1 MEKKKILVI
10 DDEEI
15 LTRTFVKLLE
25 RNGYDAFF
33 VKSGD
38 DAVEIVNEVDF
49 DLVISDMR
57 MPGMNGYDTLKGI
70 RDVCARQKKSHP
82 PEIIVTGYANEI
94 LERQVKELK
103 PAVYLQKPFDIQ
115 ELLGH
120 VRRLVNEVS

>member
-1 MEKKKILVI
+1 MEKKKILVV

-38 DAVEIVNEVDF
+38 DAVEIVNEIDF
-49 DLVISDMR
+49 DLIISDMR
-57 MPGMNGYDTLKGI
+57 MPGKNGFETLNGI
-70 RDVCARQKKSHP
+70 RNVYAQQNKNHP
-82 PEIIVTGYANEI
+82 PEIIVTGYADEN
-94 LERQVKELK
+94 LEKQVKKLN
-103 PAVYLQKPFDIQ
+103 PSAYLHKPFDVE

-120 VRRLVNEVS
+120 VKRLIK

>member
-38 DAVEIVNEVDF
+38 DAVEIVNEVNF

-57 MPGMNGYDTLKGI
+57 MPGKNGYETLKGI
-70 RDVCARQKKSHP
+70 RDAYEQQNKKHP
-82 PEIIVTGYANEI
+82 SEIIVTGYADEN
-94 LERQVKELK
+94 LEKQVRELN
-103 PAVYLQKPFDIQ
+103 PAAYLHKPFDVE

-120 VRRLVNEVS
+120 VKRLVR

>member
-1 MEKKKILVI
+1 MEKKKILVV

-38 DAVEIVNEVDF
+38 DAVEIVNEVNF

-57 MPGMNGYDTLKGI
+57 MPGKNGYETLKGI
-70 RDVCARQKKSHP
+70 RGAYEQQNKKHP
-82 PEIIVTGYANEI
+82 PEIIVTGYADEN
-94 LERQVKELK
+94 LEKQVRELN
-103 PAVYLQKPFDIQ
+103 PAAYLHKPFDVE

-120 VRRLVNEVS
+120 VKRLVR

>member
-15 LTRTFVKLLE
+15 LTRTFVRLLE

-38 DAVEIVNEVDF
+38 DAVEIVNEVNF

-57 MPGMNGYDTLKGI
+57 MPGKNGYETLKGI
-70 RDVCARQKKSHP
+70 REVYAQQNRSHP
-82 PEIIVTGYANEI
+82 PEIIVTGYADEN
-94 LERQVKELK
+94 LERQVRELK
-103 PAVYLQKPFDIQ
+103 PAIYLHKPFDVG

-120 VRRLVNEVS
+120 VKRLVNEVS